1 MAFIQTTVVVLALAV
16 LGHAQYLSAPLA
28 EPSRDYAFGYQ
39 VADPITGDVKSQS
52 EVKQAGVVQGEY
64 SFIQPDG
71 SLRQV
76 TYAAAPGTG
85 FNAVVK
91 TIPGAAPP
99 NEPIVKAAVAP
110 AAYPAIARAAYP
122 AAAYPA
128 AAYPY
133 TTAAYPYHHGAYPYA
148 YSAYPY
154 AAYPGYNRFY

>member
-1 MAFIQTTVVVLALAV
+1 MAFIQTTFVLLAIAALSQ
-16 LGHAQYLSAPLA
+16 AQYLAAPVA

-64 SFIQPDG
+64 SFVQPDG

-76 TYAAAPGTG
+76 TYAAAPGAG

-99 NEPIVKAAVAP
+99 NEPIAKAAPVP
-110 AAYPAIARAAYP
+110 AAYPYAAPAVAYP
-122 AAAYPA
+122 YAAPAAYPA

-133 TTAAYPYHHGAYPYA
+133 AG

-154 AAYPGYNRFY
+154 AAYPYNRFY

>member
-1 MAFIQTTVVVLALAV
+1 MAFIQTTLAVVLAVAA
-16 LGHAQYLSAPLA
+16 LGQAQYLAAPVHA

-39 VADPITGDVKSQS
+39 VADPLTGDVKSQS

-99 NEPIVKAAVAP
+99 NEPIVKAAPVP
-110 AAYPAIARAAYP
+110 AAYPYAAPAAAYS

-128 AAYPY
+128 AAY
-133 TTAAYPYHHGAYPYA
+133 HGAYPYA

-154 AAYPGYNRFY
+154 AAYPYNRFY